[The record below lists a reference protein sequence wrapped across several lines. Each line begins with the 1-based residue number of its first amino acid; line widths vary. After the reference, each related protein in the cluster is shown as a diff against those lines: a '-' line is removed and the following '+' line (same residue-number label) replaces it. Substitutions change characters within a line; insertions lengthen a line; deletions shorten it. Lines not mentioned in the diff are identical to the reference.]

1 MILNELYQYIA
12 DKGTVS
18 QSELAKQF
26 GMSEDGADAML
37 SVWIKKGKISRLV
50 DTNKARDVMRVR
62 YAVTKQD
69 ELSLTVTMWWFINQ
83 SLQIIK
89 PRHF

>member
-1 MILNELYQYIA
+1 MILKELYQYIA

-18 QSELAKQF
+18 QSDLAKQF

-37 SVWIKKGKISRLV
+37 SVWIKKGKVSRLV
-50 DTNKARDVMRVR
+50 DTDKAHSVTRIR

-69 ELSLTVTMWWFINQ
+69 GLSLTVTM
-83 SLQIIK
+83 
-89 PRHF
+89 

>member
-50 DTNKARDVMRVR
+50 DTYKARDVMRVR

-69 ELSLTVTMWWFINQ
+69 GLSLTVTM
-83 SLQIIK
+83 
-89 PRHF
+89 

>member
-37 SVWIKKGKISRLV
+37 SVWIKKGKISRMV
-50 DTNKARDVMRVR
+50 DTNKALDVMRVR

-69 ELSLTVTMWWFINQ
+69 GLSLTVTM
-83 SLQIIK
+83 
-89 PRHF
+89 

>member
-1 MILNELYQYIA
+1 MILKELYQYIA

-18 QSELAKQF
+18 QSDLAKQF

-50 DTNKARDVMRVR
+50 DTNKAHSVTRVR

-69 ELSLTVTMWWFINQ
+69 GLSLTVTM
-83 SLQIIK
+83 
-89 PRHF
+89 

>member
-1 MILNELYQYIA
+1 MILKELYQYIA

-18 QSELAKQF
+18 QSDLAKQF

-37 SVWIKKGKISRLV
+37 SVWIKKGKVSRLV
-50 DTNKARDVMRVR
+50 DTNKAHSVTRIR

-69 ELSLTVTMWWFINQ
+69 GLSLTVTM
-83 SLQIIK
+83 
-89 PRHF
+89 

>member
-50 DTNKARDVMRVR
+50 DTNKDRDVMRVR

-69 ELSLTVTMWWFINQ
+69 ELSLTVTM
-83 SLQIIK
+83 
-89 PRHF
+89 

>member
-62 YAVTKQD
+62 YTVTKQD
-69 ELSLTVTMWWFINQ
+69 GLSLTVTM
-83 SLQIIK
+83 
-89 PRHF
+89 

>member
-1 MILNELYQYIA
+1 MILKELYQYIA
-12 DKGTVS
+12 EKGTVS
-18 QSELAKQF
+18 QSDLAKQF

-50 DTNKARDVMRVR
+50 DTNKAHSVTRVR

-69 ELSLTVTMWWFINQ
+69 GLSLTVTM
-83 SLQIIK
+83 
-89 PRHF
+89 

>member
-1 MILNELYQYIA
+1 MILKELYQYIA

-18 QSELAKQF
+18 QSDLAKQF

-37 SVWIKKGKISRLV
+37 SVWVKKGKISRLV
-50 DTNKARDVMRVR
+50 DTNKAHSVTRVR

-69 ELSLTVTMWWFINQ
+69 GLSLTVTM
-83 SLQIIK
+83 
-89 PRHF
+89 

>member
-1 MILNELYQYIA
+1 MILKELYQYIA

-18 QSELAKQF
+18 QSDLAKQF

-50 DTNKARDVMRVR
+50 DTNKAHRVTRVR

-69 ELSLTVTMWWFINQ
+69 GLSLTVTM
-83 SLQIIK
+83 
-89 PRHF
+89 

>member
-50 DTNKARDVMRVR
+50 DTHKARDVMRVR

-69 ELSLTVTMWWFINQ
+69 ELSLTVTM
-83 SLQIIK
+83 
-89 PRHF
+89 